1 MVTVVCKR
9 HPELSGPLRD
19 ALGCYRHQVFIQRLG
34 WDVASTSPLPD
45 REFDQFDHEGTHHII
60 AMDDHAQVQGCA
72 RLLPTREP
80 YLLGEVF
87 GYLCED
93 DPPVD
98 GNIWEISRFSA
109 SGEFTPG
116 LAMQV
121 FWYSLHCAWLM
132 GADSVVA
139 VTTQSLER
147 YFLRNGVKLC
157 RLGVPQRV
165 KGERLVALSF
175 ASYQPEGMPL
185 QRHRM
190 QAGAAD
196 FAGQR
201 QLSLK

>member
-1 MVTVVCKR
+1 MVKVVYKR
-9 HPELSGPLRD
+9 HAELSSPLRD

-34 WDVASTSPLPD
+34 WDVTSTSPLPD

-60 AMDDHAQVQGCA
+60 AMDDHQVRGYA
-72 RLLPTREP
+72 RLLPTKEP
-80 YLLGEVF
+80 YLLGDVF

-93 DPPVD
+93 EPPTD
-98 GNIWEISRFSA
+98 SNIWEISRFSA
-109 SGEFTPG
+109 SSELTPG

-121 FWYSLHCAWLM
+121 FWYSLNCARLM

-165 KGERLVALSF
+165 KGEKLIALSF
-175 ASYQPEGMPL
+175 ASYQQKGMPL
-185 QRHRM
+185 QRN
-190 QAGAAD
+190 
-196 FAGQR
+196 
-201 QLSLK
+201 